1 MNDGQLEGF
10 QTKEKK
16 IGLPTQGY
24 QTGSFM
30 QGDQM
35 GSSTKKNTQEFNQES
50 LPLEQPMY
58 DASISENSNPICQA
72 ADDWTVQDPIQESV
86 PGNLSNL

>member
-16 IGLPTQGY
+16 IELPTQGY

-72 ADDWTVQDPIQESV
+72 EDDWTVQDPIQESV
-86 PGNLSNL
+86 PGNLPNL